1 MKFNMDKFK
10 ELVKDE
16 PIGLTKPMELEYAY
30 GCLANSLSVNGI
42 QEIDLTDAQRN
53 VVIHKIFMWYKKH
66 PEALNNLLQYFIETH
81 CDDYDCT
88 EPCEECGDSVTTYKM
103 EI

>member
-1 MKFNMDKFK
+1 MK
-10 ELVKDE
+10 L
-16 PIGLTKPMELEYAY
+16 IYSY

-42 QEIDLTDAQRN
+42 QEIDLTDAQRK
-53 VVIHKIFMWYKKH
+53 VVIHRIFAWYRKH

-88 EPCEECGDSVTTYKM
+88 EPCECCGDMVTTYKM
-103 EI
+103 KI

>member
-1 MKFNMDKFK
+1 MK
-10 ELVKDE
+10 L
-16 PIGLTKPMELEYAY
+16 IYSY

-42 QEIDLTDAQRN
+42 QEIDLTDQQRKE
-53 VVIHKIFMWYKKH
+53 VINRIFQWYKKH

-88 EPCEECGDSVTTYKM
+88 EPCECCGDMVTTYKM

>member
-10 ELVKDE
+10 EFVKDE
-16 PIGLTKPMELEYAY
+16 PIGLMKPMSLEFSY

-42 QEIDLTDAQRN
+42 QEIDLTDAQRK
-53 VVIHKIFMWYKKH
+53 VVIHRIFSWYRKH

-88 EPCEECGDSVTTYKM
+88 EPCECCGDMVTTYKM

>member
-1 MKFNMDKFK
+1 MYKFK

-42 QEIDLTDAQRN
+42 QEVDLTDKQRKE
-53 VVIHKIFMWYKKH
+53 VINRIFQWYDKH
-66 PEALNNLLQYFIETH
+66 PDALNNLLQYFIETH

-88 EPCEECGDSVTTYKM
+88 EPCECCGDMVTTYKM

>member
-1 MKFNMDKFK
+1 MK
-10 ELVKDE
+10 L
-16 PIGLTKPMELEYAY
+16 IYSY
-30 GCLANSLSVNGI
+30 GCLANELSINGI
-42 QEIDLTDAQRN
+42 SEIDLTDKQRN

-66 PEALNNLLQYFIETH
+66 PDALNDLLQYFIETH

-88 EPCEECGDSVTTYKM
+88 EPCECCGDMVTTYKM